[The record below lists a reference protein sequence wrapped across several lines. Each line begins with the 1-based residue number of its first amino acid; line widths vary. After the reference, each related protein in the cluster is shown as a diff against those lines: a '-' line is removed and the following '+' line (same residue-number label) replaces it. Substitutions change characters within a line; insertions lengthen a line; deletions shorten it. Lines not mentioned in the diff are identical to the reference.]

1 MATERVLD
9 VPVRRY
15 VFTTEKSFAAVM
27 DGIFGGISRPDIEHV
42 FGDLAA
48 AGSYEEFRGIVE
60 QAQGS
65 AGLMQFLRLDLD
77 RSLSVD
83 PDAGDQ
89 SGHHLV
95 RLIAGNPVT
104 MGQMTRHVSDAGS
117 SAPVTILVEGLTQG
131 GTRIAYD
138 SVARAVAP
146 YDSGPASEV
155 AMRLDAE
162 VLGLLLRHVSGCAT
176 VTAS

>member
-9 VPVRRY
+9 VPVRRH
-15 VFTTEKSFAAVM
+15 VFTTEKPFAAVM
-27 DGIFGGISRPDIEHV
+27 DGIFGGISQPDIEHV
-42 FGDLAA
+42 FSDLAA
-48 AGSYEEFRGIVE
+48 ASSYQEFSAIVE
-60 QAQGS
+60 RAQGS

-89 SGHHLV
+89 AGHQLV
-95 RLIAGNPVT
+95 RIVAGNPVT

-117 SAPVTILVEGLTQG
+117 YAPVTILVEGLAEG

-138 SVARAVAP
+138 SVTSEIAP
-146 YDSGPASEV
+146 YNSGPAAAV
-155 AMRLDAE
+155 AAQLDAE
-162 VLGLLLRHVSGCAT
+162 VLGLLRAVSGTPPEA
-176 VTAS
+176 AR